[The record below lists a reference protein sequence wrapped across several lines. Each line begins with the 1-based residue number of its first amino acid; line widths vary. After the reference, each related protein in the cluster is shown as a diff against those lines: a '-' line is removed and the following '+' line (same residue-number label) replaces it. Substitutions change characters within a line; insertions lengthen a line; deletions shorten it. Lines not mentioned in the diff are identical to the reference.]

1 MRHYGVKSQKAT
13 CLWSN
18 SWHIQYLDN
27 GPVPKA
33 LRDASQPLAKTYR
46 DQGGVKRCTGKKK
59 ELKES
64 QFLISAFIQSFE
76 LLWGSW
82 TSFDLWTCCF
92 HSVLVPWPKGV
103 HKSIRAQDRF
113 HISKFVRWSPGLAFW
128 QGLSL
133 VSCCFSFDTVQ
144 PYDGYIHI
152 QSYITYIYI
161 YTYVCVIYWHVR
173 RHLLLHYSMVG
184 IGNLL
189 PGSTHDKAF
198 SCLWRVFVQAECKQ
212 EQPRQ
217 VQQATEILS
226 SMMAEPSD
234 DCLDADMES
243 VVQYLRSNKK
253 LRVADDLRRILRMN
267 RWYAPSQF

>member
-1 MRHYGVKSQKAT
+1 
-13 CLWSN
+13 
-18 SWHIQYLDN
+18 
-27 GPVPKA
+27 
-33 LRDASQPLAKTYR
+33 
-46 DQGGVKRCTGKKK
+46 
-59 ELKES
+59 
-64 QFLISAFIQSFE
+64 
-76 LLWGSW
+76 
-82 TSFDLWTCCF
+82 
-92 HSVLVPWPKGV
+92 
-103 HKSIRAQDRF
+103 
-113 HISKFVRWSPGLAFW
+113 
-128 QGLSL
+128 
-133 VSCCFSFDTVQ
+133 
-144 PYDGYIHI
+144 
-152 QSYITYIYI
+152 
-161 YTYVCVIYWHVR
+161 
-173 RHLLLHYSMVG
+173 MVG

-234 DCLDADMES
+234 DWLDADMES